1 MKNIFG
7 IIKRSSILY
16 PNKIFLKDINK
27 EFNFTYKN
35 TLEFIYKL
43 NNYFFFN
50 KIKKKEKIIVIFDNS
65 VLLSLLFLG
74 ITSTNRVFVPVNPD
88 IGKYEFLNIF
98 KTSGA
103 KSPYSPLQPYILPKG
118 FSLCKSKSF
127 RLSPLPI
134 QNIITC
140 CPL

>member
-43 NNYFFFN
+43 NDYFFFN

-65 VLLSLLFLG
+65 VLLSLLFL
-74 ITSTNRVFVPVNPD
+74 
-88 IGKYEFLNIF
+88 
-98 KTSGA
+98 A
-103 KSPYSPLQPYILPKG
+103 
-118 FSLCKSKSF
+118 
-127 RLSPLPI
+127 
-134 QNIITC
+134 
-140 CPL
+140 